1 MDEQTINTCSVLLIY
16 FSYIFNDDITD
27 STTEQTIYSILGK
40 EDSIKELIPI
50 LRYYPNEISEEDI
63 YIVCNKCPVSEKLTV
78 FKKLYDCLLNDF
90 LEDAVNL
97 KYERG
102 IKDLKET
109 APFLYDNL
117 DNLYFIINYMNF
129 SFPKNIDLNVPK
141 ISLEETINLVKD
153 FLCDVDITGEIEKEF
168 ENYYSDGNICF
179 WDKNSNCIH
188 PKVLKYLDEYDQK
201 DWMHCNFDDAD
212 FINAPV
218 VGDLTD
224 AFGLV
229 HEFAHYYFKHDDGL
243 STILVSEF
251 VSIVIENLFGK
262 FLRDKGVSDSIVN
275 YCLVFRN
282 FNFAQVLVALSEEL
296 KLIEK
301 VRMGEKL
308 TKKDFIKQY
317 DLEEVKELFIPEQ
330 YEMMLPAIIEYN
342 ENSEIDGQNR
352 MRAIL
357 NNFNFSGKLISYLK
371 YVIGE
376 SLAIR
381 YVNCNLDSHN
391 AFNTL
396 SSLKN
401 IFKHSDMSIHYY
413 LSLFNGLDYF
423 FLLSIFENDK
433 ITFPAR
439 IEAKQKVYLK

>member
-1 MDEQTINTCSVLLIY
+1 MNEQTKTTCSVLLIY
-16 FSYIFNDDITD
+16 FSYIFHDDTD
-27 STTEQTIYSILGK
+27 DHTVEKTIDSVLCK

-50 LRYYPNEISEEDI
+50 LRYYPNRISEEDI
-63 YIVCNKCPVSEKLTV
+63 YIVCNKSPVSEKLTV
-78 FKKLYDCLLNDF
+78 FKKLYDCLLKDF
-90 LEDAVNL
+90 LEDAVNM
-97 KYERG
+97 KYEQG
-102 IKDLKET
+102 IKDLKENV
-109 APFLYDNL
+109 PFLYDNL
-117 DNLYFIINYMNF
+117 NNLDFIINYVDF
-129 SFPKNIDLNVPK
+129 SFPKSVDLNVPK
-141 ISLEETINLVKD
+141 ISLEETINLVKE
-153 FLCDVDITGEIEKEF
+153 FLCDVDVTGEIVKEF
-168 ENYYSDGNICF
+168 ENYYSDGNICL
-179 WDKNSNCIH
+179 WDKKSNCIH
-188 PKVLKYLDEYDQK
+188 PKVLKYLNEYDQEE
-201 DWMHCNFDDAD
+201 WMHCQFDDVD

-229 HEFAHYYFKHDDGL
+229 HEFSHYYFKHDDSL

-251 VSIVIENLFGK
+251 VSIVVENLFGK

-308 TKKDFIKQY
+308 TKKDFVKKY
-317 DLEEVKELFIPEQ
+317 DLEEVKELFTAEQ
-330 YEMMLPAIIEYN
+330 YEKMLPAIIEYN

-352 MRAIL
+352 MRSIL

-371 YVIGE
+371 YLIGE

-381 YVNCNLDSHN
+381 YVECNLDSHN

-401 IFKHSDMSIHYY
+401 IFKYSDMSIHYY

-423 FLLSIFENDK
+423 FLLNIFEKDK
-433 ITFPAR
+433 VTFPAR
-439 IEAKQKVYLK
+439 IEDKQKVYLK